1 MMHALS
7 FVRRQLF
14 LLVFVIGTLST
25 TRAAAAM
32 PEGDTLFDYGLRG
45 LAVGLEIGLAIGY
58 ISTGP
63 QFDSDTEWR
72 KLVVGAGVGALL
84 GLSTG
89 LVVALADT
97 THEGGVPLGYYLLRD
112 SGYGAFFGAAMGALV
127 GVLLWVDSGSP
138 KDILKGASF
147 GTLIGAAV
155 GAGYGV
161 VESMNTGPRRSDFGL
176 RLGDGVRVTV
186 APTPARGGPGL
197 SALLVG
203 HFG

>member
-1 MMHALS
+1 MTHAPS
-7 FVRRQLF
+7 FLRRPLF
-14 LLVFVIGTLST
+14 ALVFVVGTLST

-45 LAVGLEIGLAIGY
+45 LAVGLEIGLAVGY

-63 QFDSDTEWR
+63 HFDSDTEWR
-72 KLVVGAGVGALL
+72 KLVVGAGVGTLI
-84 GLSTG
+84 GMSTG

-127 GVLLWVDSGSP
+127 GVLIWVDEGTP
-138 KDILKGASF
+138 KDILKGASY
-147 GTLIGAAV
+147 GTLIGAVV

-161 VESMNTGPRRSDFGL
+161 IEAINTGPRRSEFGL
-176 RLGDGVRVTV
+176 RVGGGMRVTV
-186 APTPARGGPGL
+186 APTPARGL
-197 SALLVG
+197 AALLVG